1 MKAYLPLAI
10 VLGLLCIVF
19 PVSATIPATLYVSND
34 ANITDYTTIQSAVDA
49 ASSGDT
55 IYVLPGTYSRF
66 EVGKPHLTI
75 QALPGDELV
84 ILDCNG
90 DEGPR
95 VPSDSSQDATG
106 TILDG
111 FTFVNPGS
119 VIKLGNYGPASDSI
133 IRNCMI
139 IGMTDRMSPKGSNI
153 TFENNTIIDAI
164 GNEFGA
170 PAFILRLRDA
180 TDCNIINNT
189 FINVTS
195 TEGIITLRDTTTTN
209 NTIAGNTFDGTCN
222 GNAFYFRDAGENNR
236 IYQNNNVSGVGLR
249 GTAPATTHWNSTAP
263 VTYTYKDT
271 EHTGFV
277 GNFWSSY
284 AASDADGDGILD
296 TPHVLPDGLGTD
308 HAPLAGAWVDG
319 VIAGSGGSGGSDAP
333 SDVTITSPAPG
344 STYEIGIPVQFSATA
359 TGADLTYTW
368 ETGDGGNATGQ
379 DVNYTY
385 SRPGNYTINLTV
397 SNEHGSSSAEIGI
410 VITKPEPIVFNTSVT
425 VYADEPIVVDNVSYG
440 GNTFFNILAAA
451 GYAYTYGDS
460 ESGYSDRKPLLT
472 LTIDDVTYP
481 TRDFGADYKWKFYE
495 TIGTGDDKKFKK
507 SLNGYIDKSGTYYI
521 WYGDMSQFG
530 GWDLPAVNN
539 SIYVIE
545 LNVDLQPTRPGALP
559 VASFA
564 ANTTSGDAPLA
575 VAFTDT
581 STDVSSWS
589 WTFGDGATSAE
600 QHPVHTYTA
609 PGTYTVTLTVAN
621 ADGSDS
627 ASKTITVT
635 DSGGE
640 EANVLVLRQGWNF
653 VSTPKRLADGGNTF
667 AIFNGVDTA
676 GRTILLYDGLDYD
689 WKAMGPTDA
698 FRPLDGVWIYA
709 NGTYT
714 IPLVFASGAPELP
727 PTKDL
732 GKGWNAIGF
741 SDTVPEAAAPTL
753 LSLGDRW
760 ATLIGYNAE
769 EQMYENAVIRNTPES
784 ETQKMQPMQGYWIY
798 MTQAE
803 TLAAIS
809 A

>member
-1 MKAYLPLAI
+1 MMKNSYFHLALLI
-10 VLGLLCIVF
+10 GLLCIVL
-19 PVSATIPATLYVSND
+19 PASAMTWYVD
-34 ANITDYTTIQSAVDA
+34 DGGEADFHDIQSAINA

-55 IYVLPGTYSRF
+55 ICVLSGTYSRF
-66 EVGKPHLTI
+66 SVSKPDLTI
-75 QALPGDELV
+75 QAIETSGPV
-84 ILDCNG
+84 II
-90 DEGPR
+90 
-95 VPSDSSQDATG
+95 DSSTSGELRIPSGDNEDATG
-106 TILDG
+106 TVVDG
-111 FTFVNPGS
+111 FTFECVGQVPISLGS
-119 VIKLGNYGPASDSI
+119 YGPANDSVV
-133 IRNCMI
+133 RNCTFYDTKQI
-139 IGMTDRMSPKGSNI
+139 SLQNDYANR
-153 TFENNTIIDAI
+153 TFENNVFVNTT
-164 GNEFGA
+164 GT
-170 PAFILRLRDA
+170 PASVFLLRSSNI
-180 TDCNIINNT
+180 NIINNT
-189 FINVTS
+189 FINVTPKS
-195 TEGIITLRDTTTTN
+195 GVISLYKTTAAD
-209 NTIAGNTFDGTCN
+209 NTIVGNTFDSTFE
-222 GNAFYFRDAGENNR
+222 GNAFYFREAGENNR
-236 IYQNNNVSGVGLR
+236 IYQNNNVSGVALQ
-249 GTAPATTHWNSTAP
+249 GTAPATTHLNSTAP
-263 VTYTYKDT
+263 VTYTYNGV

-284 AASDADGDGILD
+284 AATDDNNDGILD

-308 HAPLAGAWVDG
+308 YAPLAGAWVDG
-319 VIAGSGGSGGSDAP
+319 VIVAGPAPATP

-385 SRPGNYTINLTV
+385 SKPGTYTVNLTV

-410 VITKPEPIVFNTSVT
+410 VITKPDPIVFNTSVT

-451 GYAYTYGDS
+451 GYTYTYGDS

-581 STDVSSWS
+581 STDASSWS

-621 ADGSDS
+621 ADGSDR
-627 ASKTITVT
+627 ASKTLTVT

-640 EANVLVLRQGWNF
+640 EANVLVLHQGWNF

-667 AIFNGVDTA
+667 AIFTGVDTA

-689 WKAMGPTDA
+689 WKAMSPTDA

-714 IPLVFASGAPELP
+714 IPLVFAGGAPELP

-769 EQMYENAVIRNTPES
+769 EQKYENAVIRNTPES